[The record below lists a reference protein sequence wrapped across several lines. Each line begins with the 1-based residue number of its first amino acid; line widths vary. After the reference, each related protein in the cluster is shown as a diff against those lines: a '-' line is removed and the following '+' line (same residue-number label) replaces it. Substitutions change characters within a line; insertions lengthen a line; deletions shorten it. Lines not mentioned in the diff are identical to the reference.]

1 VLVNPDHYN
10 LNESLIAEKMQRERN
25 ERRARAR
32 AEKARQ
38 PSEADRKAAA
48 KVLASFAACM
58 FQPLGIEPCRELGR
72 NTVQYPDGDDPTPTD
87 RLTVCDEHVSTYL
100 KYGWV
105 LA

>member
-48 KVLASFAACM
+48 KVLGHVD
-58 FQPLGIEPCRELGR
+58 PLGRPCDHHNVRMEELSWRPRCVDCGLYLR
-72 NTVQYPDGDDPTPTD
+72 AARINENTSGG
-87 RLTVCDEHVSTYL
+87 
-100 KYGWV
+100 GWV
-105 LA
+105 AE